1 MAAHDDVPQPLLG
14 YYREGDPD
22 AADWHI
28 KWALEHGVSFFAF
41 DFYTQ
46 AGSQMLQ
53 AALDEGFLKSRFIG
67 EFKFCL
73 NWCNHAPS
81 PTMTAL
87 ELEQFGD
94 LVIRKYLTHPSYLR
108 IDNKPVVFLLSGH
121 SFVRNLGAEGA
132 KAEFDR
138 FEQRCREAGLE
149 GVYLVFCEGEI
160 NSEQDIKDSVTAG
173 ADAFCRYNYP
183 YAGTNI
189 NGPGTHAVFPYSQL
203 VDEGEKVW
211 QHWKNV
217 TGGAFWP
224 TVMPGW
230 DRRPWTKHNDV
241 RYENNTPELFGES
254 LRRSRKYVNDQKIV
268 MIEAWNEWGE
278 GSVLEPSVEHGFA
291 YLEQVRDIFCPGAGK
306 HEDVTPKML
315 GLREPVFD
323 VKLPSSDTWRFDY
336 DADGWVA
343 VGLKEVRSIWGA
355 LNATS
360 TTDDPQLSSPIT
372 YLDCADYPRLYLRMR
387 ASFEGDAKTS
397 TGQLFW
403 STIEYEMGA
412 ERSISFEV
420 PLDGKWHDYELDL
433 ASNPNWKGRLDRIRL
448 DPVTMA
454 GVKIEVDEVRLV
466 GRE

>member
-1 MAAHDDVPQPLLG
+1 M
-14 YYREGDPD
+14 
-22 AADWHI
+22 
-28 KWALEHGVSFFAF
+28 
-41 DFYTQ
+41 
-46 AGSQMLQ
+46 
-53 AALDEGFLKSRFIG
+53 
-67 EFKFCL
+67 
-73 NWCNHAPS
+73 
-81 PTMTAL
+81 
-87 ELEQFGD
+87 
-94 LVIRKYLTHPSYLR
+94 
-108 IDNKPVVFLLSGH
+108 
-121 SFVRNLGAEGA
+121 
-132 KAEFDR
+132 
-138 FEQRCREAGLE
+138 
-149 GVYLVFCEGEI
+149 
-160 NSEQDIKDSVTAG
+160 
-173 ADAFCRYNYP
+173 
-183 YAGTNI
+183 
-189 NGPGTHAVFPYSQL
+189 
-203 VDEGEKVW
+203 
-211 QHWKNV
+211 
-217 TGGAFWP
+217 
-224 TVMPGW
+224 
-230 DRRPWTKHNDV
+230 
-241 RYENNTPELFGES
+241 
-254 LRRSRKYVNDQKIV
+254 
-268 MIEAWNEWGE
+268 
-278 GSVLEPSVEHGFA
+278 LEPSVEHGFA